1 MFAAVTVVF
10 PPFTCCV
17 WVCQLVTTQVTFA
30 REGIRMGDM
39 RFECAEDDMLTAQM
53 NRLSHVIF
61 FSPSSLVNSSIR
73 IHTIYKRNLEDI
85 RGCKTVTQASLEF
98 DAFNSLCFSVF
109 FLFFS
114 LPYPQEW
121 FHSVADV
128 GGRISLRN

>member
-1 MFAAVTVVF
+1 
-10 PPFTCCV
+10 
-17 WVCQLVTTQVTFA
+17 
-30 REGIRMGDM
+30 MGDM

-98 DAFNSLCFSVF
+98 GAFNSLCFSVF
-109 FLFFS
+109 FLFFP